1 MKSVF
6 LVFIIA
12 SLALASCTRDRAQ
25 YLGSSRTMCDSVN
38 VSYQTCIKPIFISNC
53 YSCHSD
59 IASQGGSVGFDIE
72 NFSLLKTYLS
82 YYYHNDSI
90 YGSKFM
96 REINQQSGVLV
107 MPPSY
112 KMPDSSIVLIRYW
125 IANGAP
131 DN

>member
-1 MKSVF
+1 MKTF
-6 LVFIIA
+6 GLAFIIA
-12 SLALASCTRDRAQ
+12 TLVLVSCTRDRAQ
-25 YLGSSRTMCDSVN
+25 NPASARTICDSVH

-59 IASQGGSVGFDIE
+59 IASQSGSVGFDIE

-96 REINQQSGVLV
+96 REINQQSGVLI

-112 KMPDSSIVLIRYW
+112 KMPDSSIALIRYW